1 MPQTDGMIY
10 HVLGWKNQYCQND
23 YTTQG
28 NLYIQYNTY
37 QITKGISH
45 RTRTK
50 KNCKFV
56 WKNRR
61 PHIVKAILGKKNGA
75 GGVRFPDFRL

>member
-28 NLYIQYNTY
+28 NLYIKCNSY
-37 QITKGISH
+37 QITKGIFH

-50 KNCKFV
+50 KFFNLYGK
-56 WKNRR
+56 RS
-61 PHIVKAILGKKNGA
+61 HIVKATLGNKNGA
-75 GGVRFPDFRL
+75 GGVRLPDFRL